1 MNLVELSSLVAAKA
15 RLTKSEAEI
24 VTRTVFPLVAEALKE
39 GEQVKIAGFGT
50 FEVKTRAER
59 KGLNPSTKEEI
70 VIAPSKSVGFKASKT
85 LKDQLK

>member
-15 RLTKSEAEI
+15 RLTKSQAED
-24 VTRTVFPLVAEALKE
+24 VTRTVVSLVAEALKE